1 MRVNRLE
8 TMTILTSHIL
18 LGQDKKKQGSNCGP
32 LKVFSPSFL
41 PFKMRDARTCLN
53 VDANDA
59 LREKVTEQRGE
70 R

>member
-8 TMTILTSHIL
+8 TMTIPTFHIL
-18 LGQDKKKQGSNCGP
+18 LGQDKKKQGSNCRL
-32 LKVFSPSFL
+32 LKVFFPSFL

-53 VDANDA
+53 VDANDT
-59 LREKVTEQRGE
+59 LREKVTEQRE